1 MVPGYRVRL
10 CGPRLRPLTSP
21 RLYTGRM
28 PCPPAARRR
37 TRPRS
42 GALARV
48 VRASAAVLGV
58 TIALIGGPVP
68 GLPLG
73 GPTGASAHAD
83 GGSDSTGDPTP
94 AAKPE
99 LVVAPAEA
107 VIRDDAA
114 SVVFQVLVRNATQ
127 RDLPAGSLELRIDPK
142 RIASAGALAGGLAPP
157 KGSGTAQAEA
167 VPGSVLATQRID
179 PTSAGNEQTVSATVR
194 RSDLAILLGQVP
206 GVFAVHAS
214 FTPDSA
220 GNSVPPSSS
229 PPASPLDPSAASGG
243 SLADRL
249 DASAPVVWRGVAAK
263 HRTALTVI
271 VPFLLPSAVTGMPTR
286 GQLGDA
292 AARLTPLLDAAER
305 HQSTLAIDPRLIAA
319 IRGLGSQAPQSARDL
334 LARLEASTLP
344 QFLLQFADADPA
356 AQAALG
362 SDRLLEPNGLDYYT
376 ATASAAGTGIG
387 TEDSAGQDQGSSG
400 TTPSADP
407 AAAPTLDELV
417 AWPNGAARAWP
428 ADGQADASTLALLQ
442 HSGTES
448 VVLDSSNV
456 SLTGGS
462 AARVDGMQALV
473 ADARLSAS
481 VRGGLAATT
490 EAERG
495 AGTAEAT
502 ARLALLAVPDGT
514 AGGTVLALDRRTMAD
529 DDHPEEVF
537 EVLDTLS
544 WVSPVRETAQ
554 ATGTATL
561 RPLKPSQDRLDLL
574 KDAIA
579 RESAVTDLAPL
590 LARPESLGEYQRVR
604 LLALLSTSGA
614 SPEADFAKTAS
625 DYRARDAKLLNGVS
639 AIRNDHTQ
647 LVGASTRV
655 PVLLRNDLP
664 FDAVVTV
671 AASPASAGISVPTRS
686 FPRVEIP
693 ANSGRTM
700 LVPVDSRISSGESGL
715 IVDISPVGSTEVAF
729 TGTLPL
735 TIRSV
740 VETVALS
747 VLGGL
752 AALLLGFG
760 IWRSVRRRRR
770 PGISEAP
777 EEFHPLN
784 PDPES
789 ENPTDQGRPH
799 P

>member
-1 MVPGYRVRL
+1 
-10 CGPRLRPLTSP
+10 
-21 RLYTGRM
+21 M

-37 TRPRS
+37 TRPRT
-42 GALARV
+42 GALSRLA
-48 VRASAAVLGV
+48 RASAAVLGV
-58 TIALIGGPVP
+58 TVALIGGPVA

-73 GPTGASAHAD
+73 GPVGASAHAD
-83 GGSDSTGDPTP
+83 GSTDATGDE
-94 AAKPE
+94 ARAERPE
-99 LVVAPAEA
+99 LVVAPAEP

-114 SVVFQVLVRNATQ
+114 SVVFHVLVRNATQ
-127 RDLPAGSLELRIDPK
+127 QDLPAGGLELRIDPK
-142 RIASAGALAGGLAPP
+142 RIASADALADGLAPP
-157 KGSGTAQAEA
+157 KGSGTAQAET

-179 PTSAGNEQTVSATVR
+179 PTSAGNEQTVSVSVR

-214 FTPDSA
+214 FTPDAATNGVS
-220 GNSVPPSSS
+220 PSPS
-229 PPASPLDPSAASGG
+229 PSASPLDPATASPGSA
-243 SLADRL
+243 ADRL

-271 VPFLLPSAVTGMPTR
+271 VPFLLPSSVTGMPTR

-305 HQSTLAIDPRLIAA
+305 HQATLAIDPRLIAA
-319 IRGLGSQAPQSARDL
+319 IRGLGAQAPQSAREL

-362 SDRLLEPNGLDYYT
+362 SDRLLEPNGLGYYT
-376 ATASAAGTGIG
+376 AASSAPTPGS
-387 TEDSAGQDQGSSG
+387 EDASGQDQGTGG
-400 TTPSADP
+400 TTPTADP

-417 AWPNGAARAWP
+417 AWPNGSARAWP

-456 SLTGGS
+456 SLTGGPS
-462 AARVDGMQALV
+462 ARVDGLQALV
-473 ADARLSAS
+473 ADAQLGTA

-490 EAERG
+490 EAERN
-495 AGTAEAT
+495 ADSAEAA
-502 ARLALLAVPDGT
+502 ARLALLSTPDGA
-514 AGGTVLALDRRTMAD
+514 AGTTVLALDRRTVAD

-537 EVLDTLS
+537 ELLDALS

-554 ATGTATL
+554 AAGSATL
-561 RPLKPSQDRLDLL
+561 SPKKPAQDRLDLL

-604 LLALLSTSGA
+604 LLALLATSGA

-625 DYRARDAKLLNGVS
+625 DYRARDAKLLNGVT

-671 AASPASAGISVPTRS
+671 VASPASAAISVPTRTFS
-686 FPRVEIP
+686 RVEIP
-693 ANSGRTM
+693 AGSGRTT

-715 IVDISPVGSTEVAF
+715 IIDISPVGSDEVAF

-760 IWRSVRRRRR
+760 IWRSIRRRRR
-770 PGISEAP
+770 SGISGAP

-789 ENPTDQGRPH
+789 ENPTVQGRPH

>member
-1 MVPGYRVRL
+1 
-10 CGPRLRPLTSP
+10 
-21 RLYTGRM
+21 M

-42 GALARV
+42 GALARL

-58 TIALIGGPVP
+58 TIALVGGPAS

-73 GPTGASAHAD
+73 GPAGASAHAD
-83 GGSDSTGDPTP
+83 ETSDSTSDATS

-99 LVVAPAEA
+99 LVVAPAEP

-114 SVVFQVLVRNATQ
+114 SVVFHVLVRNATQ
-127 RDLPAGSLELRIDPK
+127 QDLPAGGLELRIDPK
-142 RIASAGALAGGLAPP
+142 RIASAGALADGLAPP

-167 VPGSVLATQRID
+167 IPGSVLATQRID
-179 PTSAGNEQTVSATVR
+179 PTSAGNEQTVSVTVR

-220 GNSVPPSSS
+220 GTGVSPSPS
-229 PPASPLDPSAASGG
+229 PSASPLDPSTASGR

-249 DASAPVVWRGVAAK
+249 DASAPVVWRGVATK

-271 VPFLLPSAVTGMPTR
+271 VPFLLPSTVTGMPTR

-319 IRGLGSQAPQSARDL
+319 IRGLGSQAPQSAREL

-362 SDRLLEPNGLDYYT
+362 SDRLLEPNGLGYYT
-376 ATASAAGTGIG
+376 ATAPSTGS
-387 TEDSAGQDQGSSG
+387 EDSSGQDQSSDD
-400 TTPSADP
+400 TAPTADP

-417 AWPNGAARAWP
+417 AWPNGSARAWP

-442 HSGTES
+442 HSGSES

-456 SLTGGS
+456 SLTGGP
-462 AARVDGMQALV
+462 AARIDGMQSLV
-473 ADARLSAS
+473 ADAQLGAS

-495 AGTAEAT
+495 ADTAEAA
-502 ARLALLAVPDGT
+502 ARLALLAAPDGT
-514 AGGTVLALDRRTMAD
+514 AGSTVLALDRRTMAD

-554 ATGTATL
+554 VTGTATL
-561 RPLKPSQDRLDLL
+561 RSQKPAQDRLDLL

-625 DYRARDAKLLNGVS
+625 DYRARDAKLLNGVT

-671 AASPASAGISVPTRS
+671 AASPASAAISVPTRS

-700 LVPVDSRISSGESGL
+700 LIPVDSRISSGESGL
-715 IVDISPVGSTEVAF
+715 IVDISPVGGSEVTF

-760 IWRSVRRRRR
+760 IWRSIRRRRR
-770 PGISEAP
+770 AGISEAP